1 MIRIQSRKPGFRRC
15 GIAHPKEPVEYS
27 NDHFIEDEVAILEA
41 EPVLIVTHHE
51 DEPAEVTLEDLVAA
65 IDTLDK
71 LDPANWTKDKG
82 PKTEILEKA
91 TGGKVSAIDRDEAWA
106 EFTKGAE

>member
-1 MIRIQSRKPGFRRC
+1 MIRIRSTKPGFRRC
-15 GIAHPKEPVEYS
+15 GIAHGKEPVEYAD
-27 NDHFIEDEVAILEA
+27 DHFTEDELAILKA
-41 EPVLIVTHHE
+41 EDVLIVTHHE

-65 IDTLDK
+65 IGTLDK

-91 TGGKVSAIDRDEAWA
+91 TGGKVSAIDRDEAWT
-106 EFTKGAE
+106 EFNKGAE